1 MLSKQG
7 YISCNIAEATPLALV
22 LLKQYYSSY
31 KVADSKCSGLKII
44 ESMLLY
50 QRIAKATPFYWNVTE
65 SKVILHNV
73 GLAICPS
80 MVLPNQTQRYSCGCY
95 LV

>member
-1 MLSKQG
+1 MLPISTLCTTMLLKQG
-7 YISCNIAEATPLALV
+7 YICCNIAEPNLLVVV

-31 KVADSKCSGLKII
+31 NVADSKCSGLKII

-65 SKVILHNV
+65 ARLFCIMFS
-73 GLAICPS
+73 
-80 MVLPNQTQRYSCGCY
+80 
-95 LV
+95 